1 MFYLHQI
8 ITTKNKYK
16 MNFQLKTLVACAA
29 LSIVGLQSCRDD
41 DDDVLVKT
49 DYAIPGSYSE
59 FTNVDFDGQTQ
70 RLNQL
75 LEMKRYLATANTVG
89 SEVSEVRLLAMYE
102 NDKANAGFTGTYDD
116 SKQIK
121 NKTFA
126 NVQEDFA
133 SVLKSIADD
142 SKSTVVHSEGQ
153 AGVLAYSDN
162 SKSYLINERGV
173 DEPQIFEKGLLG
185 AFLAYQINEVYTSSA
200 KMDVDNVDVTEGKGT
215 VMEHHWDEAFGY
227 FGVPTTFPAT
237 TDNLLFWGSYSN
249 GRDALLETNS
259 KIMDAFIKGRAAISN
274 NAMDDRD
281 AAILQVR
288 AELERVSVGTAIHY
302 INVSIDNFTDI
313 SKKGH
318 ALGEAVGFTYA
329 LQFNGDKVIS
339 TTQFDEIMSLLGGGT
354 AELDKLDFYKVTMA
368 DLQSAK
374 DKLVAIYGMENIKD
388 QL

>member
-1 MFYLHQI
+1 
-8 ITTKNKYK
+8 

-29 LSIVGLQSCRDD
+29 LSILGLQSCKEDE
-41 DDDVLVKT
+41 DVPEKMGT
-49 DYAIPGSYSE
+49 DYTIPGSYSE
-59 FTNVDFDGQTQ
+59 FTNVDFGGQTQ
-70 RLNQL
+70 RLSQL
-75 LEMKRYLATANTVG
+75 VEMKNYLGTTKTVG
-89 SEVSEVRLLAMYE
+89 SEVSEFKLLAMYE
-102 NDKANAGFTGTYDD
+102 NDTANAGFTGKYDE

-121 NKTFA
+121 SKTFA

-133 SVLKSIADD
+133 NVLKSIAED
-142 SKSTVVHSEGQ
+142 SKSKVAHSEGQ

-162 SKSYLINERGV
+162 SKSYLLNERGV
-173 DEPQIFEKGLLG
+173 DEPQIFEKGLMG

-200 KMDVDNVDVTEGKGT
+200 KMDVDNIEVTELKGT
-215 VMEHHWDEAFGY
+215 KMEHHWDEAFGY
-227 FGVPTTFPAT
+227 VGVPKTFPAT
-237 TDNLLFWGSYSN
+237 TDSLAFWGKYCN
-249 GRDALLETNS
+249 GRDALLGTNS
-259 KIMDAFIKGRAAISN
+259 KLMDAFLKGRAAISN
-274 NAMDDRD
+274 KAMGDRD

-302 INVSIDNFTDI
+302 LNSSIDNFTDI

-339 TTQFDEIMSLLGGGT
+339 TAQFDEIMSLLGGGT
-354 AELDKLDFYKVTMA
+354 TELDKLDFYKVTKA

-374 DKLVAIYGMENIKD
+374 DKLAAIYGMENIKD